1 MPLLCLGPACYLV
14 TKVMLKAV
22 TIHQAVVTISILL
35 SLGDLTML
43 LVALGQEI
51 DIKAKLKITESPRIM
66 I

>member
-51 DIKAKLKITESPRIM
+51 DIEAKLKITESPRIL